1 MSIKCYIRYWTR
13 FAFKKHGLTL
23 ELTMVKLSDQAN
35 IIKDK
40 YDTHKLIIWIKKLLK
55 LLDYI

>member
-1 MSIKCYIRYWTR
+1 MH

-23 ELTMVKLSDQAN
+23 ELTTVKLLDQAN

-40 YDTHKLIIWIKKLLK
+40 YNTHKLIIWIKKLLK